1 MAQEG
6 RLADERRAG
15 EKTKRR
21 KAEKQIWR
29 IRRTVSVC
37 VACACM
43 RLLRVLRAPTVLL
56 NLSPLARCLLAFIYL
71 DYVCM
76 S

>member
-6 RLADERRAG
+6 RSADERRAG

-37 VACACM
+37 APCACAATAC
-43 RLLRVLRAPTVLL
+43 VTCTTAVLL
-56 NLSPLARCLLAFIYL
+56 NFFSP
-71 DYVCM
+71 V
-76 S
+76 